1 MNTRNPNQLY
11 TVLDYDETKGAVDA
25 FDQKWSA
32 RTRRWPMR
40 LFFVTIDA
48 VCLNAFVVWALRNT
62 K

>member
-1 MNTRNPNQLY
+1 MMKLK
-11 TVLDYDETKGAVDA
+11 VLLTDA
-25 FDQKWSA
+25 FDQKWNA

-48 VCLNAFVVWALRNT
+48 VCLNAFVVWALKNT